1 MQKTKKQILGL
12 IGLAFVG
19 LMTAVAYCLPAP
31 TAAAESANI
40 DVVVTVHSDNT
51 SITILQPA
59 DGAETSDGST
69 KVAVQYSEAD
79 RIDFRLTY
87 TDADGQV
94 QTINLPSYD
103 PAEPNGTYEFDLD
116 LSQYGYGDFVLTTTA
131 SSADGS
137 AHEDAVS
144 FSYQSAVI
152 GDGGTN
158 EDGNPVITIDPS
170 DDVDHGDVQIYDKD
184 GNPIFVDEDG
194 NETPIVVDRDDID
207 PETGEIKVELP
218 LDDYDVPE
226 GEYTGVVITYDKD
239 GNVIGRHTFTF
250 YYKPTPKLPNTGS
263 VLANLNIARADY
275 IITGLIFFG
284 LVAGFAIYLIG
295 RRSHRR

>member
-1 MQKTKKQILGL
+1 MPKTKKQILGL

-19 LMTAVAYCLPAP
+19 LMTAFAYCLPAP
-31 TAAAESANI
+31 GAAAESSNI
-40 DVVVTVHSDNT
+40 DVTVTVHPDNT
-51 SITILQPA
+51 SITILQPT
-59 DGAETSDGST
+59 DGSETSDGTT
-69 KVAVQYSEAD
+69 KVSVQYSEAD
-79 RIDFRLTY
+79 RLDFRLTY
-87 TDADGQV
+87 TNADGQV
-94 QTINLPSYD
+94 QTVDLPSYD
-103 PAEPNGTYEFDLD
+103 PTEPNGTYEFDLD
-116 LSQYGYGDFVLTTTA
+116 LGQYGYGDFVLTTTA
-131 SSADGS
+131 SSAGGS
-137 AHEDAVS
+137 THEDAVS

-152 GDGGTN
+152 SDGGTN

-218 LDDYDVPE
+218 LDGYDVPE

-263 VLANLNIARADY
+263 VFAGLNIARADY